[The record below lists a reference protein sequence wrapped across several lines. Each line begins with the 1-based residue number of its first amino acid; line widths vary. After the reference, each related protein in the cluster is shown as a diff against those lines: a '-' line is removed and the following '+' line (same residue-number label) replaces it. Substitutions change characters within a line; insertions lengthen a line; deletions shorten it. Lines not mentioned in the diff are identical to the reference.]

1 MVLPVTELEHNFPFL
16 FREDQSRNTMNDFE
30 LVIMDLLNLEN
41 LVNVVLVNLREN
53 RVLFRVFLA
62 FSETQGF

>member
-1 MVLPVTELEHNFPFL
+1 
-16 FREDQSRNTMNDFE
+16 MNDFE